1 MQQRPSSVSAVST
14 AGPLPVRKST
24 ASINDFLMASAL
36 LWSRDETAMKKI
48 DIRETEDRRFK
59 LAESELGGR
68 WNSQEHGGPLQVFVP
83 YASPELAQQ
92 ALDAAAALAGSLGA
106 QAVLVAVHVVSP
118 LLPLDEPNVSREFL
132 EKKLESVA
140 ERSAL
145 PARVEIVFAR
155 EQETGFRTVLPQ
167 GSLVLI
173 ATRKHLWRTAEEKLA
188 RFLER
193 AGHSVV
199 LLTV

>member
-1 MQQRPSSVSAVST
+1 
-14 AGPLPVRKST
+14 
-24 ASINDFLMASAL
+24 
-36 LWSRDETAMKKI
+36 MKKI
-48 DIRETEDRRFK
+48 YIRETEDRRFR
-59 LAESELGGR
+59 LTEGELGYR
-68 WNSQEHGGPLQVFVP
+68 WNAQEHGGPLQVFVP
-83 YASPELAQQ
+83 YASPELAQP

-140 ERSAL
+140 EQSAL

-155 EQETGFRTVLPQ
+155 ERETGFRTVIPQ
-167 GSLVLI
+167 GSLVLVP
-173 ATRKHLWRTAEEKLA
+173 TRRRWWRTAEEKLA